1 MGHLFNYCPF
11 VDDRLRQ
18 LLKEEVMNVHQP
30 ILPTIIIVVP
40 DVYVLKTQAMNPS
53 IVHTIVPINY

>member
-1 MGHLFNYCPF
+1 
-11 VDDRLRQ
+11 
-18 LLKEEVMNVHQP
+18 MNVHQP